1 MFVLGVIVDDCNFED
16 IGFIELALGL
26 RELMLIDRV
35 FFVVAQPIVIV
46 QNKKII
52 YFLMLLL
59 IIIFV

>member
-1 MFVLGVIVDDCNFED
+1 MFVLGVIVDDCNF
-16 IGFIELALGL
+16 ALGL